1 MKEDTHV
8 KKVLDLID
16 KEFQL
21 PEGVNE
27 NTPIKDLGFSSM
39 DLYEVIFLIED
50 EFDVN
55 ISIEADLITVKDLVD
70 QTRGKHD

>member
-1 MKEDTHV
+1 MREDTHV
-8 KKVLDLID
+8 KKVLDIIG
-16 KEFQL
+16 KEFLL

-27 NTPIKDLGFSSM
+27 NTPIKDLGFS
-39 DLYEVIFLIED
+39 LYEVIFLIED